1 MNEKTKNI
9 TICIAVFV
17 GLYLVFAC
25 VCLAVGAWRSRT
37 DTRAG
42 ITDSQRVERYED
54 GSESAQNAVTELEDG
69 LNDVAEQMHSV
80 GREIESGITDVGELR
95 EVGDRIAEAS
105 SDIEGSAGRI
115 EKGIQRIEQILSE
128 AEESSCVLA
137 DYGGSSG
144 SDVSD

>member
-17 GLYLVFAC
+17 GLYLIFAC
-25 VCLAVGAWRSRT
+25 VCLAIGAWRSRT
-37 DTRAG
+37 DEGTG

-69 LNDVAEQMHSV
+69 LNDVAEQMHTA

-95 EVGDRIAEAS
+95 EVGDRIAGSS
-105 SDIEGSAGRI
+105 SDIEDSAGRI

-144 SDVSD
+144 GDVSD

>member
-25 VCLAVGAWRSRT
+25 VCLAIGAWRSRT
-37 DTRAG
+37 DEGTG
-42 ITDSQRVERYED
+42 ITDSQRVERYEN
-54 GSESAQNAVTELEDG
+54 GSESAQNAVTELENG
-69 LNDVAEQMHSV
+69 LNDVAEQMHTA

-95 EVGDRIAEAS
+95 EVGDRIAGAS
-105 SDIEGSAGRI
+105 SDIADSAERI

-137 DYGGSSG
+137 DCGRSSG
-144 SDVSD
+144 GDVSD